1 MAGFRAFEA
10 YERAP
15 GRFASRIVERDAE
28 ALPPGELL
36 IRVRHSSVN
45 YKDALSAAGRPGVTR
60 AYPHTPGID
69 AAGEVERSAAG
80 AFRPGDR
87 VIVTGYDLGMN
98 TPGGFGQYIRVPA
111 GWAAPLPEGLDLR
124 ESMILGTAGLTAALC
139 VRRLLANGLRS
150 GEVLVTGA
158 SGGVGCVAVALLAM
172 RGFSVTAATGKP
184 EAAGL
189 LRELGAAQVI
199 DREELVGAKE
209 RPLLKPRWAGAVDV
223 AGGEILAG
231 VVKSLAYGA
240 AVAACGLTRS
250 PSFPGSVLPF
260 ILRGVS
266 LLGVD
271 SVELPLEAKRAAWGL
286 LAGEWK
292 PPGLERLA
300 GREVGLEELD
310 GCLRTVLEGAAVGR
324 FVVDLDR

>member
-10 YERAP
+10 YEAEA
-15 GRFASRIVERDAE
+15 GRFASRIVERDTE

-36 IRVRHSSVN
+36 VRVRYSSVN
-45 YKDALSAAGRPGVTR
+45 YKDALSAAGRRGVTR

-69 AAGEVERSAAG
+69 AAGEVERSASA

-87 VIVTGYDLGMN
+87 VIVSGYDLGMN
-98 TPGGFGQYIRVPA
+98 TPGGFGRYVRAPA
-111 GWAAPLPEGLDLR
+111 AWAAPLPEGLDLR

-139 VRRLLANGLRS
+139 VERLRANGLES

-172 RGFSVTAATGKP
+172 QGFSVTAATGKP

-189 LRELGAAQVI
+189 LRELGAAEVI
-199 DREELVGAKE
+199 DRAELPGPE
-209 RPLLKPRWAGAVDV
+209 GRPLLKPRWAGAVDV
-223 AGGEILAG
+223 AGGGTLAG
-231 VVKSLAYGA
+231 VLKSLAYGGA
-240 AVAACGLTRS
+240 AAACGLVDS

-271 SVELPLEAKRAAWGL
+271 SAELPIAAKRAAWAR

-292 PPGLERLA
+292 PPGLERLVR
-300 GREVGLEELD
+300 REVGLEELD
-310 GCLRTVLEGAAVGR
+310 GCLRTVLAGGAAGR
-324 FVVDLDR
+324 FLLDLDR

>member
-10 YERAP
+10 YQRED
-15 GRFASRIVERDAE
+15 GSFASRIVERDAD

-69 AAGEVERSAAG
+69 AAGVVERADGG

-98 TPGGFGQYIRVPA
+98 TPGGFGQYIRTPA
-111 GWAAPLPEGLDLR
+111 AWAAPLPAGLDLR

-139 VRRLLANGLRS
+139 VERLRAHGIES

-158 SGGVGCVAVALLAM
+158 SGGVGAVAVALLAM
-172 RGFSVTAATGKP
+172 QGFAVTAATGKP

-189 LRELGAAQVI
+189 LRELGAAEVI
-199 DREELVGAKE
+199 DRAELPGPEGRA
-209 RPLLKPRWAGAVDV
+209 LLKPRWAGAVDV
-223 AGGEILAG
+223 AGGETLAG
-231 VVKSLAYGA
+231 VVKSLAYGG
-240 AVAACGLTRS
+240 AVAACGLVRS

-271 SVELPLEAKRAAWGL
+271 SAELPIAAKRAAWRR
-286 LAGEWK
+286 LAGEWR
-292 PPGLERLA
+292 PPALERLA
-300 GREVGLEELD
+300 AREVGLEELD
-310 GCLRTVLEGAAVGR
+310 ECLRTVLAGGAAGR
-324 FVVDLDR
+324 FVVDLER